1 MQPLATR
8 GRVAIFLEIS
18 VSAIKKFSIYDNHI
32 MTESLKLS
40 HLPPSDPQR
49 LMLCMDEQVTKL

>member
-18 VSAIKKFSIYDNHI
+18 VSVIKKVSICDNNI

-40 HLPPSDPQR
+40 HLPPNYPQR
-49 LMLCMDEQVTKL
+49 LILCMDEQVTKL

>member
-18 VSAIKKFSIYDNHI
+18 VSVIKKVSIYDNHI

-40 HLPPSDPQR
+40 HLPPSYPQR

>member
-8 GRVAIFLEIS
+8 GQVAIFLEIS
-18 VSAIKKFSIYDNHI
+18 VSVIKKVSIYDNHI
-32 MTESLKLS
+32 VTESLKLS
-40 HLPPSDPQR
+40 HLPPSYPRR